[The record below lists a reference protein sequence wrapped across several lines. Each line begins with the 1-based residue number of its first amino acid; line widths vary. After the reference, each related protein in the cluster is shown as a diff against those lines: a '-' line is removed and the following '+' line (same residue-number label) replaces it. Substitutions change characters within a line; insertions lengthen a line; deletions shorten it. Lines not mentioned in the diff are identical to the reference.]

1 MDDDRDRVDRSR
13 KFLLTDVRVAR
24 RQTDCGIAR
33 EGDHARVVGGA
44 SIGACARA
52 CATFA
57 GVLSA
62 RFARERRLSA
72 SVVRATVF
80 FYRRAR
86 YRGARVMIRETHC
99 FVSRAC

>member
-13 KFLLTDVRVAR
+13 KFRLTDVRVAR

-57 GVLSA
+57 SVLSA
-62 RFARERRLSA
+62 RFARAAFEGA
-72 SVVRATVF
+72 VVRATVF